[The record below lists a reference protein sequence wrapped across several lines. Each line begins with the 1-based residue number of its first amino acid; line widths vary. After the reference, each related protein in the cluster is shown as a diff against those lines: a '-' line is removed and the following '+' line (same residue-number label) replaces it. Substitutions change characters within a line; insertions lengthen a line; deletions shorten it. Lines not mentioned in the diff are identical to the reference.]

1 LIPYIHIG
9 PFTIGSFGL
18 LMLLA
23 FLAAYFVLQADIRR
37 RGLQA
42 DAQNIVTICALLG
55 IAGAKIYHV
64 LESPSELLADPV
76 GEIFSRS
83 GFAWFGGFVGVLLAL
98 YLLARKYKLSY
109 LSILDV
115 CAPAA
120 ALGYAVGR
128 IGCLTS
134 GDGDYGIP
142 TSLPWGMSF
151 PIGLVPTT
159 QRVHPTPIYEFIAAT
174 LIFWYLWSVGAKSQR
189 IGQVTGLYLVL
200 MGIERFL
207 VEFIRINPRSFFGL
221 TNAQAASLASIVA
234 GIAILI
240 AIGKSTQPRPGATLI
255 RGSSSGR

>member
-1 LIPYIHIG
+1 
-9 PFTIGSFGL
+9 
-18 LMLLA
+18 MLFA
-23 FLAAYFVLQADIRR
+23 FIAAHLVLQADIRR

-64 LESPSELLADPV
+64 LESPADLMADPI

-98 YLLARKYKLSY
+98 YLLARRYKLSY
-109 LSILDV
+109 LAILDV

-134 GDGDYGIP
+134 GDGDYGKP

-151 PIGLVPTT
+151 PNGLVPTT
-159 QRVHPTPIYEFIAAT
+159 QPRHPTPIYEAIAAT
-174 LIFWYLWSVGAKSQR
+174 LIFWYLWRVGAKSGR
-189 IGQVTGLYLVL
+189 LGEVTGLYLIW
-200 MGIERFL
+200 MGLERFL
-207 VEFIRINPRSFFGL
+207 VEFIRINPKSFFGL
-221 TNAQAASLASIVA
+221 TNAQAASVVSMIAGTIIVISVKKQ
-234 GIAILI
+234 G
-240 AIGKSTQPRPGATLI
+240 QPVPLGT
-255 RGSSSGR
+255 S